1 MPRLRRPALPLL
13 LTISLALAGCGEDE
27 PVKQELNQANAC
39 RVVKDRLK
47 VPAIE
52 ERFGEA
58 DKKEDFFGDTIVTYE
73 RREEQWKFQ
82 VSAQVGTFRALR
94 QPKDAIEQILP
105 CPT

>member
-1 MPRLRRPALPLL
+1 VPRLRRLALVLPLAAA
-13 LTISLALAGCGEDE
+13 IAACGENE

-39 RVVKDRLK
+39 RVVKENLK

-73 RREEQWKFQ
+73 GRNEQWKFQ
-82 VSAQVGTFRALR
+82 VAAQVGTFRALR
-94 QPKDAIEQILP
+94 QPKDGIEQILP
-105 CPT
+105 CPS